1 MTSTQF
7 RPAGRLFGIDL
18 AGLFDD
24 DDEATGGL
32 NPFLS
37 LMQQTKG
44 RGNALSMRPQPQTGT
59 TAMLGFGGGAGG
71 GAINNYNL
79 VGSNI
84 GANTGTAN
92 INTEIDQPVTT
103 PGSPDG
109 DGDGGDTPA
118 PDTQPQPYFTPEAVR
133 FSRTPRDYTKD
144 LSRQEAVGKANQ
156 LLKRAVGDKLTTQE
170 QYNRLF
176 DPLLKDLQ
184 EGDDYGFDI
193 DRFYKNV
200 EKEGYTPYQGI
211 GVAGKLGST
220 NRGDSGAYAD
230 YVNTMFSDKRFFDQ
244 KDAGRRFLE
253 AKAFYR
259 PGGEDTQLDRIGVIQ
274 GRFDQGEMK
283 FRGAGGE
290 DYGTGYRA
298 GTVGDRLRPFYETYM
313 KEQGLGV
320 TQNPEGYAAGSSGSS
335 PSQAAEKFADYDFA
349 SFGEGGYGLKDVRA
363 LLDKGATSEDLLR
376 VGKRA
381 KSQGLNV
388 GEGVRGLFSEL
399 A

>member
-1 MTSTQF
+1 MQF

-18 AGLFDD
+18 AGLFND

-44 RGNALSMRPQPQTGT
+44 RGGALSMRPQPQTGT
-59 TAMLGFGGGAGG
+59 TAMLGFGGAGG
-71 GAINNYNL
+71 GAINNYNY

-84 GANTGTAN
+84 GANTGVAN
-92 INTEIDQPVTT
+92 INQGEVDQPVTT
-103 PGSPDG
+103 PDPTPTPDPSPG
-109 DGDGGDTPA
+109 PE
-118 PDTQPQPYFTPEAVR
+118 PYFTPEAVR
-133 FSRTPRDYTKD
+133 FSRTPLDYTKD

-200 EKEGYTPYQGI
+200 EKEGFTPYKDI

-220 NRGDSGAYAD
+220 SRGDSGAYAD
-230 YVNTMFSDKRFFDQ
+230 YVNTLFGRDKTFFDQ

-259 PGGEDTQLDRIGVIQ
+259 PGGEDTQLDKIGMIQ

-313 KEQGLGV
+313 KEQGLGA
-320 TQNPEGYAAGSSGSS
+320 TQNPEGYAAGSSLPENSTA
-335 PSQAAEKFADYDFA
+335 SQTAERFADYDFA

-381 KSQGLNV
+381 RSQGLNV